1 MISNQSLII
10 TGSSTLVNGDYL
22 YHFLPA
28 KFDLQ
33 PPNAPKHQ
41 EGVSG
46 PEQVTPEE
54 IDDWSQGP
62 SRIQAKDERIGGTIY
77 SYNYLLEYHGKR

>member
-1 MISNQSLII
+1 MVIISTTSYPQN
-10 TGSSTLVNGDYL
+10 STSN
-22 YHFLPA
+22 
-28 KFDLQ
+28 